1 MNQEVSNESSLGC
14 LVFILIIIAS
24 FLLTIFCPQEEKPVT
39 KKYIKIFNDDGTLFM
54 AMNGYNVETRID
66 STWSYT
72 SPPAHRNNKVIQKH
86 KTNSLK
92 IHHHTTN
99 YRSGYET
106 LTFIMTIDG
115 TRTNTEKSTIVY
127 DENMP
132 PDYDSLN
139 DPNFSTNSIYDLKQ
153 YVKKD
158 NVIYITTKSG
168 KILYVFSGDKI
179 YVEKQGIFSDLKSCK
194 IYIDDHIIYIFKLG
208 YNTLNINSLQ

>member
-1 MNQEVSNESSLGC
+1 MDNEDFKAKVNLTI
-14 LVFILIIIAS
+14 LVLIIIAS

-54 AMNGYNVETRID
+54 AMNGYNVETRTD

-72 SPPAHRNNKVIQKH
+72 SPPAHRKNKVIRKH
-86 KTNSLK
+86 QTNSIK
-92 IHHHTTN
+92 IYHHTTN
-99 YRSGYET
+99 YHSGYET

-115 TRTNTEKSTIVY
+115 TKTNTEKSTIVY
-127 DENMP
+127 DESMQ

-153 YVKKD
+153 YIKKD

-194 IYIDDHIIYIFKLG
+194 IYIDDHIIYIFKLD
-208 YNTLNINSLQ
+208 YNTLNINNLQ

>member
-1 MNQEVSNESSLGC
+1 MDNEDFKAKVNLTIF
-14 LVFILIIIAS
+14 VLIIIAS

-54 AMNGYNVETRID
+54 AMNGYNVETRTD

-86 KTNSLK
+86 QTNSIK

-115 TRTNTEKSTIVY
+115 TKTNTEKSTIVY
-127 DENMP
+127 D
-132 PDYDSLN
+132 
-139 DPNFSTNSIYDLKQ
+139 
-153 YVKKD
+153 
-158 NVIYITTKSG
+158 
-168 KILYVFSGDKI
+168 
-179 YVEKQGIFSDLKSCK
+179 
-194 IYIDDHIIYIFKLG
+194 
-208 YNTLNINSLQ
+208 

>member
-1 MNQEVSNESSLGC
+1 
-14 LVFILIIIAS
+14 
-24 FLLTIFCPQEEKPVT
+24 
-39 KKYIKIFNDDGTLFM
+39 M

-86 KTNSLK
+86 QTNSVK
-92 IHHHTTN
+92 IYHHTTN

-115 TRTNTEKSTIVY
+115 TKTNTEKSTIVY
-127 DENMP
+127 DENML

-139 DPNFSTNSIYDLKQ
+139 DPNFATNSIYDLKQ
-153 YVKKD
+153 YIKKD
-158 NVIYITTKSG
+158 NVIYITAKNG
-168 KILYVFSGDKI
+168 KILYIFSGDKI